1 MEPCGNVAHTAR
13 AKEKEQHRDRQQW
26 QGLLEG
32 ACPAGDRGSSI
43 HAKDLEA
50 HRAEWAGSTG
60 DQDGPN
66 LNGMLSGM

>member
-1 MEPCGNVAHTAR
+1 MEPCGNVVHTAR

-43 HAKDLEA
+43 HAKD
-50 HRAEWAGSTG
+50 HSAERAGSTG